1 MGRKEN
7 VKLLSHVFP
16 VPIVSRVRA
25 ILMFNSLPVNVELTV
40 EETTFHQE
48 QECEQVYASNKKK
61 KKNEKDEDA

>member
-48 QECEQVYASNKKK
+48 QECEQVKK